1 MISQFNDLLGY
12 AKEQPDPQRLLL
24 LFAKAEQSNKSK
36 KNARGTL
43 TPTMCVDKLPEE
55 IADFD
60 SLCREA
66 DGISRDWDFIFIAS
80 LAGAMGRAPSPEDA
94 EPYLNKMTNDL
105 MTGQN
110 IAQYVIFDRQQNPIA
125 MHAN

>member
-1 MISQFNDLLGY
+1 MISQFSDLLSY
-12 AKEQPDPQRLLL
+12 AKEQPDPQRLLF

-43 TPTMCVDKLPEE
+43 TPTMCVDKLPSE
-55 IADFD
+55 IEDFS
-60 SLCREA
+60 SLCQEA
-66 DGISRDWDFIFIAS
+66 DGISAQWDFMLIAS
-80 LAGAMGRAPSPEDA
+80 LSGVLGKAPSSEDA

-105 MTGQN
+105 VSGQN
-110 IAQYVIFDRQQNPIA
+110 IANYVIFDRQQNPIE